1 MTEKLYESNAYCK
14 TFQAVVEECRLMN
27 GKYGIVLNRTAFFP
41 EGGGQAADQG
51 TINGHAV
58 LDVQQKDA
66 VILHILETELQAGE
80 EVSCEIDWELRYA
93 RMQGHTGEHIL
104 SGVVHALYGY
114 NNVGFHMNDRL
125 MVVDFDGS
133 LSLEDIQ
140 KIEIRANEAVYAN
153 ADVVAYYPTAEE
165 LAKLEY
171 RSKKEL
177 GDAVRIV
184 TIGEDIDCC
193 ACCAPHVARTGEIGM
208 IKVLDFCS
216 YKQGTRIEM
225 TAGKNALTDYMSL
238 NLAMKELMKLLS
250 APRDGVVDA
259 VREKNTAYQTLNF
272 EYQKQAKQLA
282 LHELELVE
290 KGDSVYAV
298 ATELSFDELRYC
310 ANRLADG
317 QYRVCL
323 LFSGNSTD
331 GYIYV
336 VSSKAADVR
345 DIAKQLNETFSGK
358 GGGQKNY
365 AQGKIQAC
373 AENDIKSFVE
383 NLLVNEMK
391 EL

>member
-14 TFQAVVEECRLMN
+14 TFQAVVEECRPMN
-27 GKYGIVLNRTAFFP
+27 GRYGIVLNRTAFFP

-80 EVSCEIDWELRYA
+80 EVSCEIDWELRYT

-114 NNVGFHMNDRL
+114 NNVGFHMNDKL

-153 ADVVAYYPTAEE
+153 ADVLAYYPTAEE

-193 ACCAPHVARTGEIGM
+193 ACCAPHVARTGEIGI

-225 TAGKNALTDYMSL
+225 AAGKNALMDYMSL

-259 VREKNTAYQTLNF
+259 VREKNTAYQTLGF

-282 LHELELVE
+282 LHELQLVE
-290 KGDSVYAV
+290 KGGSVYAV
-298 ATELSFDELRYC
+298 AAALSFDELRYC
-310 ANRLADG
+310 ANCLADG
-317 QYRVCL
+317 QYNVCL
-323 LFSGNSTD
+323 LLSGNSTD

-336 VSSKAADVR
+336 VSSKVTDVR
-345 DIAKQLNETFSGK
+345 DLVKQLNDSFSGK

-373 AENDIKSFVE
+373 AENEIKGFVE
-383 NLLVNEMK
+383 NLLENA
-391 EL
+391 LNS

>member
-14 TFQAVVEECRLMN
+14 TFRAVVEECRAMN
-27 GKYGIVLNRTAFFP
+27 GKFGVILNQTAFFP
-41 EGGGQAADQG
+41 EGGGQAADRG
-51 TINGHAV
+51 TINGFDV
-58 LDVQQKDA
+58 LDVQLKDGA
-66 VILHILETELQAGE
+66 ILHMLERELQAGE
-80 EVSCEIDWELRYA
+80 EADCEIDWELRYS
-93 RMQGHTGEHIL
+93 RMQAHTGEHIL

-114 NNVGFHMNDRL
+114 NNVGFHMNDKL

-133 LSLEDIQ
+133 LSQEEIQ

-153 ADVVAYYPTAEE
+153 ADVLAFYPTAEKLE
-165 LAKLEY
+165 KLEY

-177 GDAVRIV
+177 AEAVRIV
-184 TIGEDIDCC
+184 KIGEDIDCC
-193 ACCAPHVARTGEIGM
+193 ACCAPHVAKTGEIGL

-225 TAGKNALTDYMSL
+225 AAGKNALFDYMGV

-250 APRDGVVDA
+250 VPKERVTDA
-259 VREKNTAYQTLNF
+259 VREKISAYQTLDF

-282 LHELELVE
+282 LHKLQPVE
-290 KGDSVYAV
+290 KDDSVYAM
-298 ATELSFDELRYC
+298 ATGLSFDELRYC
-310 ANRLADG
+310 ANSLADG
-317 QYRVCL
+317 KYNVCL

-336 VSSKAADVR
+336 VSSKTTDVR
-345 DIAKQLNETFSGK
+345 ELVKRLNDRFSGK

-373 AENDIKSFVE
+373 AETDVIDFAE
-383 NLLVNEMK
+383 EIL
-391 EL
+391 